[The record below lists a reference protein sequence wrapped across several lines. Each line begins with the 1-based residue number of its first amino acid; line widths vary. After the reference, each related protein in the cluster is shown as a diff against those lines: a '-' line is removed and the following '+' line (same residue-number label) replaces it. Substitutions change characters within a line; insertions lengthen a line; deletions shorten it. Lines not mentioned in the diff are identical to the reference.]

1 MNILSREL
9 RSNLRGLLVWALTL
23 ALLNLLLIAVYPSMA
38 ADKEALD
45 ELMELFPEAMIRMFG
60 MEKLSMADPVGY
72 YGVEAYFM
80 VVLFGSIY
88 AAILG
93 AGILAKEE
101 DDKTIEFLLA
111 KPVSRGR
118 VIMEKMLAWVLNV
131 LALNLCIGLVSWLS
145 FELFVT
151 GDYSRAALFRLL
163 LAPLLV
169 HLFFAAL
176 GFFTALF
183 FTRRKASLSASIG
196 LVLGLYFANSIGQVS
211 DTVKALSWLT
221 PFRYMDPGDI
231 FAEGSI
237 NPLYALLL
245 LAASAALVATTWML
259 YRRRD
264 ITA

>member
-111 KPVSRGR
+111 KPVSRSQ
-118 VIMEKMLAWVLNV
+118 VIVEKLLAWILNII
-131 LALNLCIGLVSWLS
+131 ALNLIIGLLSWLS
-145 FELFVT
+145 FEIFVAEDFSRLTLFWM
-151 GDYSRAALFRLL
+151 L

-169 HLFFAAL
+169 HLFLAAL

-183 FTRRKASLSASIG
+183 FTRRKSSLSVSIG
-196 LVLGLYFANSIGQVS
+196 LVLGLYFINTIGQLS
-211 DTVKALSWLT
+211 EKVKFLSWLT
-221 PFRYMDPGDI
+221 PFRYMDAGDI
-231 FAEGSI
+231 FADGTI

-245 LAASAALVATTWML
+245 LAASAAIVAATWLL
-259 YRRRD
+259 YQRRD
-264 ITA
+264 IAA